1 MANLNQNNPVC
12 SSGVRCSGLQTVYL
26 MKEARTTYT
35 AVPSLWCRHFFW
47 PRLCM
52 VLISAYH
59 LNSRSPARLSNMLSV
74 RSLLRVCGRMSSA
87 TAIWQWAIIL
97 INNDSAS
104 QFVISKRPHKMSLP
118 HLKPMCINRNRAV
131 IRCFL
136 TTQSMRHDRGGKE
149 HGAHTFSTTTCCYT
163 VVAQAIS
170 QSLRLIAANS
180 SEPRQPLTA
189 SLIPPRLIPTF
200 LQPSFLTTPTS
211 TRSPIRAHPHLLNPL
226 LDHFNLHPNWPWDSL
241 ALLKGRL
248 FVVLCG

>member
-1 MANLNQNNPVC
+1 MTPRHNLSYQKGP
-12 SSGVRCSGLQTVYL
+12 TKWVYL
-26 MKEARTTYT
+26 I
-35 AVPSLWCRHFFW
+35 WN
-47 PRLCM
+47 LCA
-52 VLISAYH
+52 S
-59 LNSRSPARLSNMLSV
+59 
-74 RSLLRVCGRMSSA
+74 
-87 TAIWQWAIIL
+87 TETEQWS
-97 INNDSAS
+97 D
-104 QFVISKRPHKMSLP
+104 VYWLP
-118 HLKPMCINRNRAV
+118 KAL
-131 IRCFL
+131 
-136 TTQSMRHDRGGKE
+136 RHDRGGKE

-163 VVAQAIS
+163 VVAQVIS